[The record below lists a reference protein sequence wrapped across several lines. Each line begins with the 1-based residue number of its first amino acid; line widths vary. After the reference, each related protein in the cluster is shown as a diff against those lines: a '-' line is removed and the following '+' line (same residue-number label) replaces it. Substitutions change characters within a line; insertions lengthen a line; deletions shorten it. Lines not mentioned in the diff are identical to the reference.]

1 MLRVGCNGSL
11 VKKLMERGVP
21 PASTTPQIFL
31 WLRFLNQILKPITF
45 PRVLSISLGANGHVP
60 HTSLTQL
67 GVIMKLGKKKD
78 HPDHL
83 LNLEPLKWSIRSW
96 RTKIVKHSQWNMILL
111 DCYFKALAMPERNWG
126 CTVRL
131 GEKSKVEKKDLHSWK
146 WIGNLIL
153 KLVCFLQLFY
163 LSTPS
168 VVHLHLKKKLVLMG
182 KWGKKMQNWQ
192 NGQKSL
198 FEGRKR
204 FPRCIIGGFEGGLD
218 L

>member
-21 PASTTPQIFL
+21 PAPTTPQIFL

-45 PRVLSISLGANGHVP
+45 PRVLFISLGANGF
-60 HTSLTQL
+60 TSLTQL

-96 RTKIVKHSQWNMILL
+96 RTKIVKQSQWNMILL

-131 GEKSKVEKKDLHSWK
+131 GEKSKVEKKTCSV
-146 WIGNLIL
+146 GN
-153 KLVCFLQLFY
+153 
-163 LSTPS
+163 
-168 VVHLHLKKKLVLMG
+168 G
-182 KWGKKMQNWQ
+182 KE
-192 NGQKSL
+192 
-198 FEGRKR
+198 F
-204 FPRCIIGGFEGGLD
+204 
-218 L
+218 